1 MITQH
6 SHVNK
11 GRNSPSFFNF
21 YSLYRL
27 LSISTKFG
35 IKFGGGT
42 LFFLSL
48 VFPRFNVCRYP
59 NQKMAMHKSLRSYY
73 HKNFRKSYELGIRS
87 QEIYVQK
94 CIHSD
99 LIDPEFTL
107 VSESAVWAIYESP
120 LKHRGNGLFRE
131 LAVSVYS
138 SVFQFVFY
146 LCQGL
151 VSCGT

>member
-1 MITQH
+1 M
-6 SHVNK
+6 
-11 GRNSPSFFNF
+11 
-21 YSLYRL
+21 
-27 LSISTKFG
+27 
-35 IKFGGGT
+35 
-42 LFFLSL
+42 
-48 VFPRFNVCRYP
+48 
-59 NQKMAMHKSLRSYY
+59 
-73 HKNFRKSYELGIRS
+73 
-87 QEIYVQK
+87 
-94 CIHSD
+94 
-99 LIDPEFTL
+99 DPEFTL